1 MTAPQP
7 ARSPRGPKPWLARAT
22 LIVVGLLVA
31 VVTAEVSLR
40 IFGIGY
46 GGVHMATSDVLH
58 HEHPRDYRFVS
69 YHRSREYGG
78 HTVFFDNAGRRA
90 NPENPQGRRAS
101 PEHLQFDQTD
111 SEVSVVVMGDSFV
124 EALQV
129 AHEESF
135 VGRLQNAASP
145 NVSVENYGTSSYSP
159 ALYLLQWRTRIRDRA
174 PTHVFLML
182 FGNDIRNDEE
192 MTAIAELDTSGDIVA
207 VSGAKPGLFDRVARM
222 TYLGRLV
229 RKVQLQLEWMWDHRQ
244 EERNEPAYEFV
255 EEDPEMTDL
264 TDRYLRQLVGEVTET
279 GAQVVLMAVPSRER
293 TLRPTG
299 AASRPVFHDIVR
311 DWADRQVVPF
321 VDLSTPFAA
330 AAGEAEPLFF
340 ARDIHFTAHG
350 HRVVADTLLAAYPEV
365 FGRTVDAKRTDRP

>member
-1 MTAPQP
+1 MTPPQP
-7 ARSPRGPKPWLARAT
+7 ARSPRGPKPWLARAA
-22 LIVVGLLVA
+22 LIVGGLLLA

-40 IFGIGY
+40 VLGIGY
-46 GGVHMATSDVLH
+46 GGVHMATSEVLH
-58 HEHPRDYRFVS
+58 HEHPRNYRFVS

-78 HTVFFDNAGRRA
+78 HTVFYDAAGRRATPERPQGRRA
-90 NPENPQGRRAS
+90 NPESPGRR
-101 PEHLQFDQTD
+101 TD
-111 SEVSVVVMGDSFV
+111 SDVSVVVMGDSFV

-135 VGRLQNAASP
+135 VGRLQDAAPPNAT
-145 NVSVENYGTSSYSP
+145 VENYGTSSYSP
-159 ALYLLQWRTRIRDRA
+159 ALYLLQWRTRIRDSV

-182 FGNDIRNDEE
+182 FGNDVRDDEQ

-207 VSGAKPGLFDRVARM
+207 VSGAEPGLFARLARM
-222 TYLGRLV
+222 TYLGRLL

-293 TLRPTG
+293 TLRPMG
-299 AASRPVFHDIVR
+299 AASRRVFHDVVR
-311 DWADRQVVPF
+311 NWAEREAVPF

-330 AAGEAEPLFF
+330 AARETEPLFF

-365 FGRTVDAKRTDRP
+365 FGQTVDAKRTDRP

>member
-7 ARSPRGPKPWLARAT
+7 ARSLRGPKPWLARAT
-22 LIVVGLLVA
+22 LIVVGLVIA

-58 HEHPRDYRFVS
+58 HEQPPDYRFVS

-78 HTVFFDNAGRRA
+78 HTVFYDNAGRRA
-90 NPENPQGRRAS
+90 NPEDPQGRRANPEDPQGRRAS

-159 ALYLLQWRTRIRDRA
+159 TLYLLQWRTRIRDRA

-207 VSGAKPGLFDRVARM
+207 VSGAEPGLFDRVARM

-229 RKVQLQLEWMWDHRQ
+229 RKVQL
-244 EERNEPAYEFV
+244 
-255 EEDPEMTDL
+255 
-264 TDRYLRQLVGEVTET
+264 
-279 GAQVVLMAVPSRER
+279 
-293 TLRPTG
+293 
-299 AASRPVFHDIVR
+299 
-311 DWADRQVVPF
+311 
-321 VDLSTPFAA
+321 
-330 AAGEAEPLFF
+330 
-340 ARDIHFTAHG
+340 
-350 HRVVADTLLAAYPEV
+350 
-365 FGRTVDAKRTDRP
+365 